1 MSIKMKLT
9 EDVSS
14 KMQKIVSTTRDAA
27 TTLDSLGRNIDRA
40 FRSNAAAAFGSRT
53 GEALRSV
60 NDEAE
65 NLGETLEQ
73 VLRDFSPSNED
84 LTGDISGQL
93 RDAADQADD
102 LSDSAGD
109 AGDSMDDLARRARD
123 AGEGLDDLGDGGDGL
138 DDLADDADSAGE
150 SLDDLN
156 SRAGSLSGAIK
167 GVIAAVAGLKVVG
180 EIKDFIGD
188 AVGIGKD
195 FTSMMSE
202 VQSISGASGSEI
214 AKMEETARSYGAT
227 TVFSATEAAEALK
240 YMSLAGWDA
249 NQSSSALGGVLNL
262 AAASGMELGQA
273 SDMVTD
279 YLSAFGMQA
288 GQASYFA
295 DMLSYAQS
303 KSNTTAAQLGEAYRN
318 SAANMHAAGQDVET
332 TTSFLEAMANQGYKG
347 SEAGTA
353 LAATMRDITQKMED
367 GAVKIGETSVAVQ
380 DSKGNFRDL
389 TDVMADVEKAT
400 GGMGDAQKA
409 AALGSTFTADSIKAI
424 NMILAEGMDKV
435 SGYEDALRS
444 AGGTAEAMA
453 GTMNDNLTGDMANMN
468 SAFEEMKLQVFDR
481 MEGTLRDGAQYVTG
495 TVIPALTEWV
505 PEAVGTVTAG
515 VSAFASAVGPL
526 FETVLKNPRAVVEA
540 IGSITAGFAAFKAVT
555 AGLKAAEFVKGAG
568 GITSV
573 LSKLGAGIFGNPWAA
588 GAAAVTAAVA
598 AIGFAVHEYNKLQIE
613 DSLATHF
620 GDIELSAEQVESAAR
635 HILNAKYLV
644 NVEAALNEFQNA
656 DKLADEAQEALQ
668 KNDALEWKASIGMEL
683 DESEISEYVGNIDTF
698 IQSRIGELES
708 RTYAATITVQTM
720 LSSSEEGQTLASQM
734 EQWAVEDELE
744 MNTLSQRLK
753 SAVEK
758 AMTDGVLD
766 ANEQAAITILQHK
779 MNSILS
785 SWKESDTQAGLDLID
800 QKYGSASGKD
810 LTAKSF
816 TKIVDELKKQRKDNQ
831 GNLDESYTDLMS
843 TLHGLDNSGRLD
855 EAGLSFDSLKTQA
868 GYAYRNASASELAH
882 SVDYE
887 TNTLSDTYGDLLDT
901 NFSKMEKESQ
911 SFVENASSLFSQG
924 DIMGAFDQLTSGA
937 NAAQTYS
944 GLFSSRDQKALADI
958 YESMQPDV
966 EAMQSLMGE
975 YRDAGQAIP
984 QELMASFNKAMM
996 VGAAAGDANAAFQVF
1011 ANQMI
1016 ADPANNAMVE
1026 AIQNGTQAAPQ
1037 ELKDALGIALAE
1049 QTSEPLAME
1058 EVAVSLA
1065 GVDLDVSQVAELTDF
1080 SEEEVQAI
1088 LDKMNIEAA
1097 AEVDVKTEAGTV
1109 DGVGG
1114 EQAGQ
1119 KAEEAVKASAGGE
1132 AVEVEKS
1139 VNVKTKAGEN
1149 DQSGA
1154 IEAGKK
1160 AGETAQSAA
1169 GSDTTVEQTVKTN
1182 KKYVPGDEDTS
1193 QVTAATEQAL
1203 SQQTIDSKATVDVTA
1218 QPGTDNFTE
1227 TAGNLASKFGAAVKA
1242 AFAKTFTAAT
1252 NVSITANYSLANP
1265 TKTISF
1271 SGGGSG
1277 TATVKASMH
1286 ASGGI
1291 FHEPHLGM
1299 VAEAGYPESIIPI
1312 DGSQNAIGLWQKT
1325 GEMLGLGSFGQE
1337 VGGARLSGQEAGGTY
1352 LTGQEQ
1358 AGQRITTMPSGM
1370 GMGTQDR
1377 GQTDKASAGGD
1388 RNINLNINGSGKI
1401 QVTSNM
1407 SKDDVVRIIL
1417 DNAKEVIYQIVEQE
1431 TMEEGDLVYDY

>member
-14 KMQKIVSTTRDAA
+14 KMQKIVRTTRDAA

-53 GEALRSV
+53 GEALRAV

-84 LTGDISGQL
+84 LTGGISGQL

-123 AGEGLDDLGDGGDGL
+123 AGEGLDDLGDGGGDL

-150 SLDDLN
+150 SLDGLN
-156 SRAGSLSGAIK
+156 RSAGSLSGAIK

-481 MEGTLRDGAQYVTG
+481 MEGTLRDGAQYATG

-598 AIGFAVHEYNKLQIE
+598 AIGFAVHEYNKLQMPKIVGM
-613 DSLATHF
+613 AF
-620 GDIELSAEQVESAAR
+620 GDGGCDAQGEVLAPTESQGTLRNETLRKEIDGYNFLSQTTCRYECTLTEAELAGGY
-635 HILNAKYLV
+635 I
-644 NVEAALNEFQNA
+644 
-656 DKLADEAQEALQ
+656 
-668 KNDALEWKASIGMEL
+668 
-683 DESEISEYVGNIDTF
+683 SEIGLY
-698 IQSRIGELES
+698 
-708 RTYAATITVQTM
+708 
-720 LSSSEEGQTLASQM
+720 
-734 EQWAVEDELE
+734 DENGDMVCIKSFRKKGKDDDLE
-744 MNTLSQRLK
+744 MT
-753 SAVEK
+753 
-758 AMTDGVLD
+758 
-766 ANEQAAITILQHK
+766 
-779 MNSILS
+779 
-785 SWKESDTQAGLDLID
+785 
-800 QKYGSASGKD
+800 
-810 LTAKSF
+810 F
-816 TKIVDELKKQRKDNQ
+816 
-831 GNLDESYTDLMS
+831 
-843 TLHGLDNSGRLD
+843 
-855 EAGLSFDSLKTQA
+855 
-868 GYAYRNASASELAH
+868 
-882 SVDYE
+882 
-887 TNTLSDTYGDLLDT
+887 
-901 NFSKMEKESQ
+901 
-911 SFVENASSLFSQG
+911 
-924 DIMGAFDQLTSGA
+924 
-937 NAAQTYS
+937 
-944 GLFSSRDQKALADI
+944 
-958 YESMQPDV
+958 
-966 EAMQSLMGE
+966 
-975 YRDAGQAIP
+975 
-984 QELMASFNKAMM
+984 
-996 VGAAAGDANAAFQVF
+996 
-1011 ANQMI
+1011 
-1016 ADPANNAMVE
+1016 
-1026 AIQNGTQAAPQ
+1026 
-1037 ELKDALGIALAE
+1037 
-1049 QTSEPLAME
+1049 
-1058 EVAVSLA
+1058 
-1065 GVDLDVSQVAELTDF
+1065 
-1080 SEEEVQAI
+1080 
-1088 LDKMNIEAA
+1088 
-1097 AEVDVKTEAGTV
+1097 
-1109 DGVGG
+1109 
-1114 EQAGQ
+1114 
-1119 KAEEAVKASAGGE
+1119 
-1132 AVEVEKS
+1132 
-1139 VNVKTKAGEN
+1139 
-1149 DQSGA
+1149 
-1154 IEAGKK
+1154 
-1160 AGETAQSAA
+1160 
-1169 GSDTTVEQTVKTN
+1169 
-1182 KKYVPGDEDTS
+1182 
-1193 QVTAATEQAL
+1193 
-1203 SQQTIDSKATVDVTA
+1203 TIDD
-1218 QPGTDNFTE
+1218 
-1227 TAGNLASKFGAAVKA
+1227 
-1242 AFAKTFTAAT
+1242 
-1252 NVSITANYSLANP
+1252 
-1265 TKTISF
+1265 
-1271 SGGGSG
+1271 
-1277 TATVKASMH
+1277 
-1286 ASGGI
+1286 I
-1291 FHEPHLGM
+1291 F
-1299 VAEAGYPESIIPI
+1299 
-1312 DGSQNAIGLWQKT
+1312 
-1325 GEMLGLGSFGQE
+1325 
-1337 VGGARLSGQEAGGTY
+1337 
-1352 LTGQEQ
+1352 
-1358 AGQRITTMPSGM
+1358 
-1370 GMGTQDR
+1370 
-1377 GQTDKASAGGD
+1377 
-1388 RNINLNINGSGKI
+1388 
-1401 QVTSNM
+1401 
-1407 SKDDVVRIIL
+1407 
-1417 DNAKEVIYQIVEQE
+1417 
-1431 TMEEGDLVYDY
+1431 

>member
-1 MSIKMKLT
+1 MSDVSIKMKLT

-14 KMQKIVSTTRDAA
+14 KMQKIVRTTRDAA

-53 GEALRSV
+53 GEALRAV

-84 LTGDISGQL
+84 LTGGISGQL

-123 AGEGLDDLGDGGDGL
+123 AGEGLDDLGDGGGDL

-150 SLDDLN
+150 SLDGLN
-156 SRAGSLSGAIK
+156 RSAGSLSGAIK

-481 MEGTLRDGAQYVTG
+481 MEGTLRDGAQYATG

-613 DSLATHF
+613 DSLATQF
-620 GDIELSAEQVESAAR
+620 GDIELSAEQVESAAG
-635 HILNAKYLV
+635 HILNTDWLV
-644 NVEAALNEFQNA
+644 NVDTSLGKLENA
-656 DKLADEAQEALQ
+656 DNLAKEAEQALA
-668 KNDALEWKASIGMEL
+668 KNDALEWKCAIGIELTPDEQMEYSNNIQ
-683 DESEISEYVGNIDTF
+683 DFVTSQISE
-698 IQSRIGELES
+698 LED
-708 RTYAATITVQTM
+708 RTYAARISFSILPETEESKSLLKNIDEWAAKDIKKASKLQSKLTRTVEAALTDGIIDVEEEKAINKLQQKM
-720 LSSSEEGQTLASQM
+720 SRILSRWKEAEAQAEMDWLSEEYSGLSGKDLSSGTFKDLVKELGKQREVAKESLKEEATGIYGLLNGFENSGRITEEENEYWRGQVGQVSRNTQAGSLAESLNFEGKTLSDAYGDKLDANYVAIQERTSGFIANANSYLENADYDSLYRTLKKAHDGAAERGGVFNTGFLSDGDQGAIAELYETMKPDVEATGALIDQYRSVGQAVPEEAMKAYNEAMKIGAAAGDGDAAWHQMAMSLVTEPASQ
-734 EQWAVEDELE
+734 QLEDAILAGTASVPEG
-744 MNTLSQRLK
+744 LK
-753 SAVEK
+753 SAVERITADTTGEVLTFEGLSAKIENLEVDGSNVGK
-758 AMTDGVLD
+758 A
-766 ANEQAAITILQHK
+766 
-779 MNSILS
+779 
-785 SWKESDTQAGLDLID
+785 
-800 QKYGSASGKD
+800 
-810 LTAKSF
+810 
-816 TKIVDELKKQRKDNQ
+816 VDE
-831 GNLDESYTDLMS
+831 T
-843 TLHGLDNSGRLD
+843 T
-855 EAGLSFDSLKTQA
+855 KT
-868 GYAYRNASASELAH
+868 
-882 SVDYE
+882 
-887 TNTLSDTYGDLLDT
+887 
-901 NFSKMEKESQ
+901 
-911 SFVENASSLFSQG
+911 
-924 DIMGAFDQLTSGA
+924 
-937 NAAQTYS
+937 
-944 GLFSSRDQKALADI
+944 
-958 YESMQPDV
+958 
-966 EAMQSLMGE
+966 
-975 YRDAGQAIP
+975 DAG
-984 QELMASFNKAMM
+984 
-996 VGAAAGDANAAFQVF
+996 GDS
-1011 ANQMI
+1011 I
-1016 ADPANNAMVE
+1016 
-1026 AIQNGTQAAPQ
+1026 
-1037 ELKDALGIALAE
+1037 
-1049 QTSEPLAME
+1049 
-1058 EVAVSLA
+1058 
-1065 GVDLDVSQVAELTDF
+1065 
-1080 SEEEVQAI
+1080 
-1088 LDKMNIEAA
+1088 
-1097 AEVDVKTEAGTV
+1097 
-1109 DGVGG
+1109 
-1114 EQAGQ
+1114 
-1119 KAEEAVKASAGGE
+1119 
-1132 AVEVEKS
+1132 EVEKN

-1160 AGETAQSAA
+1160 AEETAQSAA

-1337 VGGARLSGQEAGGTY
+1337 VGSARLSGQEAGG
-1352 LTGQEQ
+1352 TGQEQ

-1377 GQTDKASAGGD
+1377 GQTDKTSAGGD

>member
-1 MSIKMKLT
+1 MSDVSIKMKLT

-65 NLGETLEQ
+65 NLGETLDQ

-303 KSNTTAAQLGEAYRN
+303 KSNTTAEQLGEAYRN

-367 GAVKIGETSVAVQ
+367 GAIKIGDTSVAVQ
-380 DSKGNFRDL
+380 DSEGNFRDL
-389 TDVMADVEKAT
+389 TDVMADVESAT
-400 GGMGDAQKA
+400 SGMGDAQKA

-468 SAFEEMKLQVFDR
+468 SAFEEMKLQVFDS
-481 MEGTLRDGAQYVTG
+481 MEGPLRSGVQYVTG
-495 TVIPALTEWV
+495 TIIPTLTDWV
-505 PEAVGTVTAG
+505 PEAIDTVAAG
-515 VSAFASAVGPL
+515 VGAFASATGPL
-526 FETVLKNPRAVVEA
+526 FETLLKNPRAVVEA
-540 IGSITAGFAAFKAVT
+540 IGSITAGFAAFKTVT
-555 AGLKAAEFVKGAG
+555 AGLKAAEFVKKAG
-568 GITSV
+568 GITSALDK
-573 LSKLGAGIFGNPWAA
+573 LSGGLFGNPWAA

-598 AIGFAVHEYNKLQIE
+598 AVAFALHEYNKLQTE
-613 DSLATHF
+613 DSLASHF
-620 GDIELSAEQVESAAR
+620 GDVELSAAQIESAAG
-635 HILNAKYLV
+635 HILNTDWLV
-644 NVEAALNEFQNA
+644 NVDTSLGKLENA
-656 DKLADEAQEALQ
+656 DNLAKEAEQALA
-668 KNDALEWKASIGMEL
+668 KNDALEWKCAIGIEL
-683 DESEISEYVGNIDTF
+683 TPDEQTEYSNNIQNFVTSQISE
-698 IQSRIGELES
+698 LED
-708 RTYAATITVQTM
+708 RTYAARISFSILPETEEKTSFLKNIDEWAAKDIKKASKLQSKLTKTVEAALTDGIIGVEEEKAINELQSKM
-720 LSSSEEGQTLASQM
+720 SNILAGWKEAEAQAEMDWLSEEYS
-734 EQWAVEDELE
+734 
-744 MNTLSQRLK
+744 
-753 SAVEK
+753 
-758 AMTDGVLD
+758 
-766 ANEQAAITILQHK
+766 
-779 MNSILS
+779 
-785 SWKESDTQAGLDLID
+785 GL
-800 QKYGSASGKD
+800 SGKD
-810 LTAKSF
+810 LSSGAFKDLV
-816 TKIVDELKKQRKDNQ
+816 KELGKQREAAKASLKEEATGIYGMLN
-831 GNLDESYTDLMS
+831 GFE
-843 TLHGLDNSGRLD
+843 NSGRITEEENEYWRSQVGQVSRNAQAGTLAESLNFERGTLSAAYGDKLD
-855 EAGLSFDSLKTQA
+855 ENYAAIQERTSGFIANANNYLENADYDSLYRTLKKTYDGAAERGGIFNTGFLSDGDQGA
-868 GYAYRNASASELAH
+868 ISEL
-882 SVDYE
+882 YE
-887 TNTLSDTYGDLLDT
+887 TM
-901 NFSKMEKESQ
+901 K
-911 SFVENASSLFSQG
+911 
-924 DIMGAFDQLTSGA
+924 
-937 NAAQTYS
+937 
-944 GLFSSRDQKALADI
+944 
-958 YESMQPDV
+958 PDV
-966 EAMQSLMGE
+966 EATGALIDQ
-975 YRDAGQAIP
+975 YRAVGQAVP
-984 QELMASFNKAMM
+984 EEAMKAYNEAMKI
-996 VGAAAGDANAAFQVF
+996 GAAAGDADAAWH
-1011 ANQMI
+1011 QM
-1016 ADPANNAMVE
+1016 AMSLVTEPASQQLE
-1026 AIQNGTQAAPQ
+1026 DAI
-1037 ELKDALGIALAE
+1037 
-1049 QTSEPLAME
+1049 
-1058 EVAVSLA
+1058 LA
-1065 GVDLDVSQVAELTDF
+1065 GTASVPEGLKSAVERITADTTGEVLTF
-1080 SEEEVQAI
+1080 EGLSA
-1088 LDKMNIEAA
+1088 KIENL
-1097 AEVDVKTEAGTV
+1097 EVDGSNVGKAVDEATKT
-1109 DGVGG
+1109 D
-1114 EQAGQ
+1114 
-1119 KAEEAVKASAGGE
+1119 AGGDSI
-1132 AVEVEKS
+1132 EVEKN

-1160 AGETAQSAA
+1160 AEETAQSAA

-1203 SQQTIDSKATVDVTA
+1203 AQQTISSKATVDVTA
-1218 QPGTDNFTE
+1218 QPGTDNFVE

-1242 AFAKTFTAAT
+1242 AFAKTFTATT

-1291 FHEPHLGM
+1291 FREPHLGM

-1337 VGGARLSGQEAGGTY
+1337 VGSASLSGREAEETY
-1352 LTGQEQ
+1352 LTGQES

-1370 GMGTQDR
+1370 GMGTQDS

-1417 DNAKEVIYQIVEQE
+1417 DTAKDVIYRIVEQE
-1431 TMEEGDLVYDY
+1431 IMEEGDSVYDF